1 MNQHPITGMMDTSM
15 EKIRQMVDVNT
26 IIGDPIACPD
36 GTTII
41 PVSKV
46 SFGFAAGGSDWPSK
60 QPKELFGG
68 GTGAG
73 VSIQPIAFLVVAG
86 GEVKILRMEATP
98 SPVAGI
104 VDAVPNVINTIS
116 DFIAKGKDKKAKAAE
131 GTEENIV
138 GE

>member
-1 MNQHPITGMMDTSM
+1 MMDTSM

-73 VSIQPIAFLVVAG
+73 VSIQPIAFLVVAN
-86 GEVKILRMEATP
+86 GEVKILRMESTP

-131 GTEENIV
+131 GTETEIV
-138 GE
+138 SE